1 MRNWVPVSSET
12 SQETTAALTERARR
26 RSGLFSGSATRLIP
40 LFLLVCAGLSAA
52 DDTATVYLYRL
63 RMFQNSAWKMTLWLD
78 GERLANLQ
86 NGRYFVVKLPPGKH
100 VLSDKKPD
108 NNIDLN
114 VESGRTYYMRLEPT
128 EAGMFGLNATVTRF
142 SVADEA
148 TGKSDVHRLKVGDSS
163 EIQNRKLIPP
173 TP

>member
-1 MRNWVPVSSET
+1 MRNWVPVSGKIW
-12 SQETTAALTERARR
+12 QETTAALTECACRR
-26 RSGLFSGSATRLIP
+26 GGVFLLSAMRLIP
-40 LFLLVCAGLSAA
+40 LALLACAGLSAA

-100 VLSDKKPD
+100 VLSDKNPD

-128 EAGMFGLNATVTRF
+128 DVGMFGRNATVTRF
-142 SVADEA
+142 SGADEA